1 MIRAN
6 QLVGRA
12 VVDMDAAERL
22 GHIKEII
29 VDREGHHVAGFVVAR
44 GESIFG
50 GGTRRIIPASALHVI
65 GPDAITIRGSAI
77 KENTD
82 DLKSL
87 PRVSDIIGRKM
98 VTQSGRLLG
107 SIGDVLIDRGDG
119 EIIGFS
125 ISEGARGKLEGIFGG
140 EKAHVTC
147 YVRADADLQVGNDL
161 IVVPDDSLVQLEATQ
176 TQASPAADKVA
187 STQAA
192 PQGWG
197 TTRSPSDRRSAWTK
211 RNAVSE
217 SPTPSG
223 SRPAGTPQPP
233 DPNRPIVLPQNQDQV
248 SRSEP

>member
-6 QLVGRA
+6 ELVGRA

-50 GGTRRIIPASALHVI
+50 GGTRRTIPASALHVI

-77 KENTD
+77 KQNPD

-107 SIGDVLIDRGDG
+107 SIGDVLIEREDG
-119 EIIGFS
+119 EIIGFAL
-125 ISEGARGKLEGIFGG
+125 SEGAKSKLESIFGG

-161 IVVPDDSLVQLEATQ
+161 IVVPDDALVQPEPAQ
-176 TQASPAADKVA
+176 TQPTSQSATASA
-187 STQAA
+187 QAA
-192 PQGWG
+192 SGGWG
-197 TTRSPSDRRSAWTK
+197 TTHGQSDRRSAWTK
-211 RNAVSE
+211 RGASE
-217 SPTPSG
+217 SSATSTPRSV
-223 SRPAGTPQPP
+223 GTPRPQ
-233 DPNRPIVLPQNQDQV
+233 DPNRPIVVPQDQEQV
-248 SRSEP
+248 

>member
-6 QLVGRA
+6 ELVGRA

-50 GGTRRIIPASALHVI
+50 GGTRRTIPASALHVI

-77 KENTD
+77 KQNTD

-107 SIGDVLIDRGDG
+107 SIGDVLIEREDG
-119 EIIGFS
+119 EIVGFAL
-125 ISEGARGKLEGIFGG
+125 SEGAKSKLESIFGG

-161 IVVPDDSLVQLEATQ
+161 IVVPDDALVQPESKPESTPTQ
-176 TQASPAADKVA
+176 TASQPAAA
-187 STQAA
+187 APTQAT
-192 PQGWG
+192 PGRWG
-197 TTRSPSDRRSAWTK
+197 TTQGQSDRRSAWT
-211 RNAVSE
+211 RRGGSE
-217 SPTPSG
+217 SRATGAPRSV
-223 SRPAGTPQPP
+223 GTPRPQ
-233 DPNRPIVLPQNQDQV
+233 DPNRPIVAPQDQEQV
-248 SRSEP
+248 

>member
-6 QLVGRA
+6 ELVGRA

-50 GGTRRIIPASALHVI
+50 GGTRRTIPASALHVI

-77 KENTD
+77 KQNTA

-107 SIGDVLIDRGDG
+107 SIGDVLIEREDG
-119 EIIGFS
+119 EIIGFAL
-125 ISEGARGKLEGIFGG
+125 SEGAKSKLESIFGR
-140 EKAHVTC
+140 EKAQVTC

-161 IVVPDDSLVQLEATQ
+161 IVVPDDALVQPESKPESAQTQ
-176 TQASPAADKVA
+176 TSSQAAAA
-187 STQAA
+187 AAPTQAA
-192 PQGWG
+192 SGGWG
-197 TTRSPSDRRSAWTK
+197 TMHNQSDRRSAWT
-211 RNAVSE
+211 RRGASE
-217 SPTPSG
+217 LPATSTPRSV
-223 SRPAGTPQPP
+223 GTPRPQ
-233 DPNRPIVLPQNQDQV
+233 DPNRPTVVPQDQEQV
-248 SRSEP
+248 